1 MQIFDVLSWL
11 PKKEIDIDELTT
23 IFLNSVDGI
32 KDSVYEV
39 VYEISGDAVSNVIK
53 ASNELANEGKFVAY
67 IKREETV
74 VALIGYTK

>member
-1 MQIFDVLSWL
+1 MKISDVLSWV
-11 PKKEIDIDELTT
+11 PKKEIDYDELTT
-23 IFLNSVDGI
+23 VFLNSVDGI

-39 VYEISGDAVSNVIK
+39 VYEIPNDVVSNVIE

-67 IKREETV
+67 IKREELV

>member
-23 IFLNSVDGI
+23 IFLKSIDGI

-39 VYEISGDAVSNVIK
+39 VYEIPGNAVSNVIE

-67 IKREETV
+67 IKRGDTV